1 MQPYGLVFAGGGAK
15 GAYEMG
21 VWKALRD
28 MDIPICAVVGAS
40 IGALNGALLAQGDF
54 DKAMRVWRD
63 ISMEQV
69 LDLGKPLEGGGNGN
83 LLDFRNLEVVA
94 REAIAKRGLDTTPL
108 RQLIQSVVD
117 EEAVRASS
125 VDLGVTLFSLTS
137 HASVEVFLED
147 IPQGQLA
154 DYLLA
159 SASFPIFRKTEI
171 GEEAYVDGGVGNNMP
186 TGMLIGRGIQHIIE
200 VDICGVGWVPPV
212 DLSEVRVV
220 ELRPSLPI
228 GATFDLTPSVL
239 EHSFRVG
246 ELDTLKAFGRL
257 EGDGYFFQPDDYHE
271 LLRLFGARDVL
282 GLQEA
287 AKIYG
292 VPQEEVYTLATFVQ
306 ALQDKRRLA
315 DQAYPLDSERIG
327 SFLEDPL
334 RAVKNLL
341 GKNSQ
346 QPTETEAGRIRM
358 SCILEVMTERRLKSA
373 RKQRSLTRVLQREY
387 TAASAVLALEDY
399 LAEHPGLLP
408 PTPARTLLPGEE
420 ARAAEGEPGAA
431 QGMEPAPMAGPEA
444 DAAGGQAEDTATTAA
459 QAGPGAERPVARA
472 EDAPDACIDAPASP
486 APMQDADGE
495 RPTQPA

>member
-83 LLDFRNLEVVA
+83 LLDFRNLETVA

-117 EEAVRASS
+117 EGAVRASS

-147 IPQGQLA
+147 IPEGQLA

-228 GATFDLTPSVL
+228 GATFDLMPSVL

-257 EGDGYFFQPDDYHE
+257 EGDGYFFQPSDYHE

-292 VPQEEVYTLATFVQ
+292 VPQEEVYTLADFVQ
-306 ALQDKRRLA
+306 TLQDKRRLA

-334 RAVKNLL
+334 RAVKSLL

-346 QPTETEAGRIRM
+346 QPTESEAGRIRM
-358 SCILEVMTERRLKSA
+358 SCILEVMTERRLKCA
-373 RKQRSLTRVLQREY
+373 R
-387 TAASAVLALEDY
+387 
-399 LAEHPGLLP
+399 
-408 PTPARTLLPGEE
+408 
-420 ARAAEGEPGAA
+420 
-431 QGMEPAPMAGPEA
+431 
-444 DAAGGQAEDTATTAA
+444 
-459 QAGPGAERPVARA
+459 
-472 EDAPDACIDAPASP
+472 
-486 APMQDADGE
+486 
-495 RPTQPA
+495 